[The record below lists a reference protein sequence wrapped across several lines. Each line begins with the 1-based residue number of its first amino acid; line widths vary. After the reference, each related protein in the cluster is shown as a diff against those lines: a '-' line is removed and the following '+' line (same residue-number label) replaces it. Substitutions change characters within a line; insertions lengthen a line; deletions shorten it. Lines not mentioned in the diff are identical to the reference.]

1 MAEKLLT
8 LYIDDNSLRLM
19 VTRGHRVRKWAEAP
33 LEPEMVQNNVVI
45 KKAEVAA
52 KIKQLL
58 KAQRVKTKKVILG
71 LSGLHCLTRPV
82 SLPLLPK
89 AMLAEAV
96 IREARSVLP
105 VPPEQ
110 LYISWQ
116 TTLVSEDKTEVFMVA
131 VPRKTADALV
141 KTVQQAGLKA
151 EFMDLKPLALARVA
165 GEETAIMVDVQ
176 STEFDIVIMAAG
188 VPQPIRTVP
197 FPAEAVSLPDKL
209 PMIKKELDRTIKFYN
224 SNNQEKPLDGSVAI
238 FVSGEMA
245 DEPEPCQSLSDEL
258 GHPVLPLASPLEC
271 PESMPPGRYLVNVGL
286 ALKELPLARET
297 GLAVADLNVLPE
309 DYRPKPI
316 SLVRVLALPSAALF
330 IGLLIPLVMFIQDTS
345 VDIAV
350 TRAKIDNTNQL
361 TQQRLSQR
369 QGLTADVAALEAE
382 LAVAESSQ
390 ANFVVAMDSL
400 ERQNDVINGDL
411 GLAVTCLPASANL
424 TSITHASQTLTL
436 NGSSPGEAEILAYLS
451 SLDNSGRFTEII
463 VSRIRRVAGGGMD
476 FTLVLRTGGGE

>member
-8 LYIDDNSLRLM
+8 LFIDDASLRLM
-19 VTRGHRVRKWAEAP
+19 VTRGQRVRKWAEAP
-33 LEPEMVQNNVVI
+33 LEPGMVQNNVVI

-82 SLPLLPK
+82 ALPPLPK

-105 VPPEQ
+105 VSPEQ

-116 TTLVSEDKTEVFMVA
+116 TTLTAEDKTEVFMVA

-141 KTVQQAGLKA
+141 KTVQQAGLKV

-165 GEETAIMVDVQ
+165 SEETAIIVDVQ
-176 STEFDIVIMAAG
+176 STEFDIVIMAEG
-188 VPQPIRTVP
+188 IPQPIRTVP

-238 FVSGEMA
+238 FVSGELA

-258 GHPVLPLASPLEC
+258 GHPVLPLSSPLGC
-271 PESMPPGRYLVNVGL
+271 PESMPPGRYLVNIGL

-297 GLAVADLNVLPE
+297 GLCVADLNVLPE
-309 DYRPKPI
+309 VYRPKPI
-316 SLVRVLALPSAALF
+316 SLTRVLALPSAALF

-369 QGLTADVAALEAE
+369 EGLTADIAGLEAG
-382 LAVAESSQ
+382 LAEAESSQ
-390 ANFVVAMDSL
+390 ANFTVAMDSL
-400 ERQNDVINGDL
+400 EKQNSVINGDL
-411 GLAVTCLPASANL
+411 GLAVSCLPASANL

-436 NGSSPGEAEILAYLS
+436 NGSSPGEAEVLAYLS
-451 SLDNSGRFTEII
+451 SLNNSGRFAEII
-463 VSRIRRVAGGGMD
+463 VSSIRRVNNGRMD